1 MFLFILQWGTATA
14 TTGTTYNNNMSEG
27 EVVFT
32 FPTAFTSEP
41 WAVFNGLK
49 DNGSTIL
56 EHASVGSKTS
66 TNVRLYLHALGV
78 TNVQLS
84 TFVLAIG
91 N

>member
-1 MFLFILQWGTATA
+1 
-14 TTGTTYNNNMSEG
+14 MSEG

-41 WAVFNGLK
+41 WAVFTGLK

-66 TNVRLYLHALGV
+66 TNVRLYLHALGA

-84 TFVLAIG
+84 SFVFAIG
-91 N
+91 K